1 MALQVT
7 SGWMSNNVQEFAS
20 SVEYIVSKLS
30 LVFMYVKFR
39 NHLIVAEKSWK
50 LLLFTSYYLD
60 AGLKKIITTETNGY
74 LIK

>member
-20 SVEYIVSKLS
+20 SVEYVVSKLC

-39 NHLIVAEKSWK
+39 NHLIAAEKSWK
-50 LLLFTSYYLD
+50 LLLFTFYHLG
-60 AGLKKIITTETNGY
+60 AGLKIIIITESNGH
-74 LIK
+74 

>member
-7 SGWMSNNVQEFAS
+7 SGWMSNNVQEFVS

-39 NHLIVAEKSWK
+39 NHLVAAEKSWK
-50 LLLFTSYYLD
+50 LLLFLPFECWI
-60 AGLKKIITTETNGY
+60 KKIIITETNGY
-74 LIK
+74 